1 MIDNNIFNEPKV
13 SLYCRNGILYVKFTN
28 LRGKEIRKSL
38 KVPCSRKKELKK
50 NLVPLLKRKILAG
63 EYDEGY
69 KAEKFEWYAAKYL
82 KQKENIKSYHE
93 FENIVNH
100 QLLPVFGN
108 MKINEIK
115 RGFIKEWVDNQLNHK
130 TSKTLSKILS
140 ILKSIFHIA
149 VEYEHIKDN
158 PASTIKLPPHK
169 KTIDMQPFNEKE
181 VKVLIDNAE
190 GFFKNYLAIAFYTGM
205 RPGEII
211 ALTLSDI
218 NLQEMYININK
229 RIKKGDIDN
238 PKTTS
243 SIRKVPIPNE
253 LKSYLED
260 QIQKAKEEGVMIL
273 FFTPKT
279 KKKFYDA
286 DKLDTYWK
294 RLLAK
299 LNMPYRRKYNTRHT
313 FATLMI
319 KNNVPIHI
327 ISQTMGHK
335 NIQET
340 LKTYAKFLPGENL
353 NIDRNISILGNNSG
367 NSSLEMTK

>member
-13 SLYCRNGILYVKFTN
+13 SLYCRKGILYVKFTN

-38 KVPCSRKKELKK
+38 KVPCSRKKEFKK
-50 NLVPLLKRKILAG
+50 NFVSSLKLKILAG
-63 EYDEGY
+63 EYDERY
-69 KAEKFEWYAAKYL
+69 KVEKFEWYAVKYL

-100 QLLPVFGN
+100 QLLPLFGN
-108 MKINEIK
+108 MKIDEIK
-115 RGFIKEWVDNQLNHK
+115 RGDIKKWIDEQLNHK
-130 TSKTLSKILS
+130 TPKTLSKILG
-140 ILKSIFHIA
+140 ILKNIFHIA
-149 VEYEHIKDN
+149 IEYEHIKDN
-158 PASTIKLPPHK
+158 PASNIKLPSHK
-169 KTIDMQPFNEKE
+169 KIREMQPFNEKE
-181 VKVLIDNAE
+181 VKLLIDNAQ

-218 NLQEMYININK
+218 NLQEMYINVNK
-229 RIKKGDIDN
+229 RIKKGDIDD
-238 PKTTS
+238 PKTKS

-253 LKSYLED
+253 LKPYLED
-260 QIQKAKEEGVMIL
+260 QIQKAKKAEVMIL
-273 FFTPKT
+273 FFAPTT

-286 DKLDTYWK
+286 DKLDVYWK
-294 RLLAK
+294 RLLQK
-299 LNMPYRRKYNTRHT
+299 LNMPYRVKYNTRHT

-340 LKTYAKFLPGENL
+340 LTTYAKFLPDENL
-353 NIDRNISILGNNSG
+353 KIDRNISIFGNNLGNSL
-367 NSSLEMTK
+367 LEMTK

>member
-13 SLYCRNGILYVKFTN
+13 SLYCRNGVLYVKFTN

-38 KVPCSRKKELKK
+38 KVPCSRKKEFKK
-50 NLVPLLKRKILAG
+50 NFVPLLKRKILTG

-69 KAEKFEWYAAKYL
+69 KVEKFEWYAKKYL

-108 MKINEIK
+108 MKIDEIK
-115 RGFIKEWVDNQLNHK
+115 RGDIKKWVDEQLNHK
-130 TSKTLSKILS
+130 TPKTLSKILG
-140 ILKSIFHIA
+140 ILKNIFHIA
-149 VEYEHIKDN
+149 IEYEHIKDN
-158 PASTIKLPPHK
+158 PASNIKLPSHK
-169 KTIDMQPFNEKE
+169 KIREMQPFNEKE
-181 VKVLIDNAE
+181 VKLLIDNAE

-218 NLQEMYININK
+218 NLEKMCITVNK
-229 RIKKGDIDN
+229 RIKKGIIDE
-238 PKTTS
+238 PKTKS

-253 LKSYLED
+253 LQPYLED
-260 QIQKAKEEGVMIL
+260 QIQRAKKAGVIML

-286 DKLDTYWK
+286 DKLDVYWK
-294 RLLAK
+294 RLLQK
-299 LNMPYRRKYNTRHT
+299 SNMPYRVKYNTRHT

-340 LKTYAKFLPGENL
+340 LTTYAKFLPDENL
-353 NIDRNISILGNNSG
+353 KIDRNISIFGNNSG
-367 NSSLEMTK
+367 NSLLKMTK

>member
-13 SLYCRNGILYVKFTN
+13 SLYCRNDILYVKFTN

-38 KVPCSRKKELKK
+38 KVPYSRKKEFKK
-50 NLVPLLKRKILAG
+50 NFLPLLKQKILAG
-63 EYDEGY
+63 EYDDGY
-69 KAEKFEWYAAKYL
+69 KVEKFEWYAAKYL

-108 MKINEIK
+108 IKIDEIR
-115 RGFIKEWVDNQLNHK
+115 RGDIKKWVDEQLNHK
-130 TSKTLSKILS
+130 TPKTLSKILG
-140 ILKSIFHIA
+140 ILKNIFHIA
-149 VEYEHIKDN
+149 IEYEHIKDN
-158 PASTIKLPPHK
+158 PASSIKLPSHK
-169 KTIDMQPFNEKE
+169 KIREMQPFNEKE
-181 VKVLIDNAE
+181 VKLLIDNAE

-218 NLQEMYININK
+218 NLQEMYINVNK
-229 RIKKGDIDN
+229 RIKKGAIDD
-238 PKTTS
+238 PKTKS
-243 SIRKVPIPNE
+243 SIRKVPVPHE
-253 LKSYLED
+253 LKPYLEE
-260 QIQKAKEEGVMIL
+260 QIQKAKDVGVMIL

-286 DKLDTYWK
+286 DKLDVYWK
-294 RLLAK
+294 KLLTK
-299 LNMPYRRKYNTRHT
+299 LNMPYKVKYNTRHT

-319 KNNVPIHI
+319 KNDAPIHI
-327 ISQTMGHK
+327 VSQTMGHK

-340 LKTYAKFLPGENL
+340 LEIYAKFLPDENL
-353 NIDRNISILGNNSG
+353 KIDRNINIFGNNSG
-367 NSSLEMTK
+367 NSLLKITK